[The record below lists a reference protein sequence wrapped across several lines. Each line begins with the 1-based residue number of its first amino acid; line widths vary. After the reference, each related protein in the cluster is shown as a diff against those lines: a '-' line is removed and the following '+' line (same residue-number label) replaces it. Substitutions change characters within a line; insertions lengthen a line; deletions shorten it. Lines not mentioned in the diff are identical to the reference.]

1 MASKYDKKQGLD
13 GIATLTNDR
22 LATYS
27 VANGKGKKKAVPK
40 SPKK

>member
-1 MASKYDKKQGLD
+1 MGSKYDKKQGLD

-27 VANGKGKKKAVPK
+27 VANGKNKPATK